1 MKLVRR
7 LRGVQDRLEGAGGKG
22 KSRTVRGR
30 THGMEHR
37 VWGLTGL
44 GVNRKESKQI
54 CRFQSQVTK
63 RICEAERRCCM
74 LRGR

>member
-1 MKLVRR
+1 MVDYEDHSSGVGEAGLTRGTLGVKLVGR

-30 THGMEHR
+30 THRMEHG

-54 CRFQSQVTK
+54 
-63 RICEAERRCCM
+63 
-74 LRGR
+74 

>member
-1 MKLVRR
+1 MKLVGR

-30 THGMEHR
+30 THRMEHG

-54 CRFQSQVTK
+54 
-63 RICEAERRCCM
+63 
-74 LRGR
+74 